1 VTVPGMCSW
10 SPGLSAILT
19 CQPAVWLAVF
29 RIAVSHCV
37 VSSVIAVAAAMLATL
52 TGYWPGIQ

>member
-1 VTVPGMCSW
+1 VS
-10 SPGLSAILT
+10 
-19 CQPAVWLAVF
+19 QPAVWLAVF